1 MTHHLHR
8 VRYGICMLLGL
19 LLTACSS
26 YTLREAKQTVQ
37 QSDSLW
43 HAGQPYA
50 DSAQLAQAYET
61 LGRWALFCPDEYAH
75 ACYHYGKLL
84 RANENPVEA
93 MQCFINATHSHTR
106 DYHILGRV
114 YSNMGSICHLASEY
128 PLSYDMYAKSA
139 NMFLRNGDSINY
151 YYALNNMAFELAE
164 QGKKEETLT
173 LLDRIDYSDMGLLS
187 LVNLTKSVVYRSVAL
202 YDSALDYASAELQIL
217 PDEPC
222 GLLVKAEVF
231 SLIGIKDAAVYYAK
245 KVLEKPTSL
254 NNRNNALYILTN
266 DDETKSKTNI
276 RETAADRSDTQKLL
290 EIRQGKLSQ
299 AVQLLEQDIHRKP
312 NRRWIYTLVAIIFTF
327 CSGCIL
333 NHTNKK
339 HKRLQQQRM
348 DYSQKRNADLKISC
362 AALRKSEN
370 LKIELEWDDYDSMC
384 SIVNARLGGIAD
396 KLKAIP
402 NITTNDIRLCVLVL
416 LDLSYEDTAM
426 MLNLSS
432 KSIAKLK
439 SITAHKLGTSMR
451 NLHDKLTQIACSDE
465 AK

>member
-1 MTHHLHR
+1 MAFEKAETRDSDNLKSLLNIIFR
-8 VRYGICMLLGL
+8 ADLQDSLLTSCCYLTLTKSCMLRQL
-19 LLTACSS
+19 
-26 YTLREAKQTVQ
+26 Y
-37 QSDSLW
+37 
-43 HAGQPYA
+43 
-50 DSAQLAQAYET
+50 DSAIHYAHLSLQYQPNESNSMLLLAQAYS
-61 LGRWALFCPDEYAH
+61 Y
-75 ACYHYGKLL
+75 K
-84 RANENPVEA
+84 
-93 MQCFINATHSHTR
+93 
-106 DYHILGRV
+106 
-114 YSNMGSICHLASEY
+114 SN
-128 PLSYDMYAKSA
+128 K
-139 NMFLRNGDSINY
+139 DS
-151 YYALNNMAFELAE
+151 
-164 QGKKEETLT
+164 
-173 LLDRIDYSDMGLLS
+173 S
-187 LVNLTKSVVYRSVAL
+187 
-202 YDSALDYASAELQIL
+202 
-217 PDEPC
+217 
-222 GLLVKAEVF
+222 
-231 SLIGIKDAAVYYAK
+231 VYYAHLT
-245 KVLEKPTSL
+245 LENSSDL
-254 NNRNNALYILTN
+254 FNRNNALYILTN
-266 DDETKSKTNI
+266 EDESIDKSKI
-276 RETAADRSDTQKLL
+276 RERASERADIQKIL
-290 EIRQGKLSQ
+290 EISQGKYSQ